1 MISLSL
7 KRKVPVYLQNEATEC
22 GLCCIAMVA
31 DYLGYRTDLASLRLQ
46 FAVSRKGAS
55 LASLVRIAKVLKLE
69 PRAVKLDMGAVSK
82 LTLPCVIHWD
92 MDHFVVLTSVSS
104 REAVIHDPAVGRRV
118 LPLDEF
124 GKYFT
129 GIALELKP
137 ANDFTPVDRTTKYTI
152 RGLMGSI
159 TGLKRGLGQV
169 FMLAV
174 ALECV
179 VIALPFFLQWTV
191 DQALPSADSD
201 LLTTLALG
209 FGLLILIQ
217 GAIHAVRNWL
227 LISLSTNLNFQWY
240 GNVFGHLV
248 RLPLD
253 YFEKRHIGSI
263 ISSFGSISTIQR
275 SVTTTF
281 VQAVVDGVMVL
292 GTLIMMVLYNTQL
305 AMISFAAIII
315 YTALRLSLFNQLRAA
330 AAEQIVFVGKQN
342 THFYETV
349 NGIQSVRLFGQ
360 GDERRA
366 GWMNLL
372 AEQFNAEL
380 RINRI
385 GVNYES
391 ARTVLFGIER
401 VIVVWLAGRAVLDNA
416 FSVGMLFAF
425 IAYKDQFSTR
435 ISALV
440 DRLLD
445 LRMLGLH
452 GERIADIV
460 LTPAEDEGDLLL
472 GESAHEKGA
481 PSIELR
487 NISFRYSAT
496 EPYVF
501 EDINLFVEAGES
513 IAITGP
519 SGCGKTTLVKIML
532 GLLEPSSGE
541 VLVNGVPIKRIGLAN
556 FRSTIGTVMQED
568 RLFSGS
574 IAENICFFDS
584 VPDWERIKESAKL
597 ASLAH
602 EIEAM
607 PMGYYTMTGAN
618 GAGISGGQQQ
628 RLLLA
633 RALYRQPH
641 LLVLD
646 EATSELDVGNER
658 TVNATIREMGLT
670 RIMVAHRPD
679 TIAMADRVVQLRN
692 GRLSDAANSNLHALQ
707 SVTT

>member
-22 GLCCIAMVA
+22 GLCCLAMVA

-55 LASLVRIAKVLKLE
+55 LASLIRIAKVLKLE

-118 LPLDEF
+118 LPLNEF

-129 GIALELKP
+129 GVALELKP

-191 DQALPSADSD
+191 DQALPSADGD

-292 GTLIMMVLYNTQL
+292 GTLIMMVLYSTQL

-472 GESAHEKGA
+472 GESAHAKGA

-584 VPDWERIKESAKL
+584 DPNWERIKESAKL

>member
-22 GLCCIAMVA
+22 GLCCLAMIA
-31 DYLGYRTDLASLRLQ
+31 DFLGYRTDLASLRLQ
-46 FAVSRKGAS
+46 FAISRKGAS
-55 LASLVRIAKVLKLE
+55 LASLIKIAKVLKLE
-69 PRAVKLDMGAVSK
+69 PRAVKLDIGAISK
-82 LTLPCVIHWD
+82 LALPCVIHWD
-92 MDHFVVLTSVSS
+92 MDHFVVLTSISA
-104 REAVIHDPAVGRRV
+104 REATIHDPAIGRRV
-118 LPLDEF
+118 IPIDELS
-124 GKYFT
+124 KYFT

-137 ANDFTPVDRTTKYTI
+137 ANDFTPSDNTTRYTI
-152 RGLMGSI
+152 QGLMGKV
-159 TGLKRGLGQV
+159 TGLKRGLAQV
-169 FMLAV
+169 LLLAL

-191 DQALPSADSD
+191 DQALPSADGD

-209 FGLLILIQ
+209 FGLLVVIQ
-217 GAIHAVRNWL
+217 GALNAVRNWF
-227 LISLSTNLNFQWY
+227 LISLSTNLNFQWN

-248 RLPLD
+248 KLPLE

-275 SVTTTF
+275 SVSTTF

-292 GTLIMMVLYNTQL
+292 GTLFMMFLYSAQL
-305 AMISFAAIII
+305 AAISFAAVIV
-315 YTALRLSLFNQLRAA
+315 YAMLRLGLFHQLRAA
-330 AAEQIVFVGKQN
+330 AAEQIVFAAKQN
-342 THFYETV
+342 THFYETA

-360 GDERRA
+360 GDQRRA

-380 RINRI
+380 RINRL
-385 GVNYES
+385 GVTYES
-391 ARTVLFGIER
+391 ARIVLFGVER
-401 VIVVWLAGRAVLDNA
+401 VVVIWLAARSVLDNA
-416 FSVGMLFAF
+416 LSVGMLFAF
-425 IAYKDQFSTR
+425 IAYKEQFSTR
-435 ISALV
+435 ISTLI

-460 LTPAEDEGDLLL
+460 LTPAEDEGELLL
-472 GESAHEKGA
+472 GESTLDKGA
-481 PSIELR
+481 PTVELR
-487 NISFRYSAT
+487 NISFRYSPT
-496 EPYVF
+496 EPFIF
-501 EDINLFVEAGES
+501 EGVNLTVEAGES

-519 SGCGKTTLVKIML
+519 SGGGKTTLVKIML
-532 GLLEPSSGE
+532 GLLEPASGE
-541 VLVNGVPIKRIGLAN
+541 VLINGIPIKRIGLAN
-556 FRSTIGTVMQED
+556 FRRTIGTVMQED

-584 VPDWERIKESAKL
+584 EPDWDRIKQSARL

-602 EIEAM
+602 EIEPM
-607 PMGYYTMTGAN
+607 PMGYYTITGAN

-633 RALYRQPH
+633 RALYRQPQ

-646 EATSELDVGNER
+646 EATSELDVGNEKNVNT
-658 TVNATIREMGLT
+658 TVRELGLT
-670 RIMVAHRPD
+670 RVIVAHRPD
-679 TIAMADRVVQLRN
+679 TIAMADRIVCLTN
-692 GRLSDAANSNLHALQ
+692 GRLTETARTNFHPPKTASA
-707 SVTT
+707 